1 MTSLVA
7 RDLSKETVNKL
18 TQSVSFL
25 MEIGKLGV
33 SRNSQKTVEA
43 MIDVL
48 FEIQNNPELR
58 KQVKDLLQK

>member
-7 RDLSKETVNKL
+7 RDLSKEIESKL
-18 TQSVSFL
+18 IQNISFL

-58 KQVKDLLQK
+58 KQIKDLLQK

>member
-7 RDLSKETVNKL
+7 RDLSKEIESKL
-18 TQSVSFL
+18 IQNISFL

-48 FEIQNNPELR
+48 FEIQSNPELR
-58 KQVKDLLQK
+58 KQIKDLLQK

>member
-7 RDLSKETVNKL
+7 RDLSKEIESKL
-18 TQSVSFL
+18 IQNISFL

-48 FEIQNNPELR
+48 FKIQNNPELR